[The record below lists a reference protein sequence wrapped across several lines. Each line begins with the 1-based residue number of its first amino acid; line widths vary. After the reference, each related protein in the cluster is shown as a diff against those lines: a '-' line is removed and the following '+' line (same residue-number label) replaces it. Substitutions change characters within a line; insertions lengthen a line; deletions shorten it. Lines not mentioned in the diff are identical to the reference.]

1 MDKTNQKILT
11 VAFATAGAIFGL
23 TLSLLI
29 TALSGIFGWMA
40 NLAGQDWFRH
50 GLPVVAGFGM
60 FLFLQFSPK
69 MLQWGDEVVS
79 ELRKVVWPSRKD
91 VTAMTI
97 VVCIMVVVSS
107 LVISSFDF
115 VSGYVLNNIIL
126 Q

>member
-11 VAFATAGAIFGL
+11 VSFATAGALLGL

-29 TALSGIFGWMA
+29 SAFAGIFGWMA

-50 GLPVVAGFGM
+50 GLPVVAAFAL
-60 FLFLQFSPK
+60 FLFLQFNSRT
-69 MLQWGDEVVS
+69 LQWGDEVVS

-91 VTAMTI
+91 TTAMTI

-126 Q
+126 K

>member
-11 VAFATAGAIFGL
+11 VSFAIAGALLGL

-29 TALSGIFGWMA
+29 GAFSGIFGWMA

-50 GLPVVAGFGM
+50 GLPVAAGFA
-60 FLFLQFSPK
+60 LFLILQFNSRT
-69 MLQWGDEVVS
+69 LRWGDEVVS

-97 VVCIMVVVSS
+97 VVCVMVIVSS
-107 LVISSFDF
+107 IVISSFD
-115 VSGYVLNNIIL
+115 VISGYVLNNIIL
-126 Q
+126 K

>member
-50 GLPVVAGFGM
+50 GLPVAAGFGL